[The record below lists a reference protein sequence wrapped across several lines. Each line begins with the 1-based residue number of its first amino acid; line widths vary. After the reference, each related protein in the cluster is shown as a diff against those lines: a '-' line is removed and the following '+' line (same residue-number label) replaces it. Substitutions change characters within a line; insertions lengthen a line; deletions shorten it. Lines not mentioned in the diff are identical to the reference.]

1 MITRGLRLTSGPDI
15 GSDVGRGAAATLDGI
30 SLFAIFANG
39 HRSSLFLPG
48 TVKSC
53 SKTLVADV
61 PSRDVLTMLS
71 VVPDVLLFS
80 TSDGFRQPCSEA
92 SLLDA
97 LRPSLIASA
106 VCCLDPEGLREGSG
120 TKVARSGERNF
131 SSGGSWSFARVA
143 DISGSD
149 GVYLSARC
157 WYYESRSAHGQN
169 FVAKLV
175 NEQE

>member
-1 MITRGLRLTSGPDI
+1 MTCGSGLTSGLDT
-15 GSDVGRGAAATLDGI
+15 GLDVGREAST
-30 SLFAIFANG
+30 SLGSFDLFTIFANG

-61 PSRDVLTMLS
+61 PRCDVLTMLS
-71 VVPDVLLFS
+71 VVPEILLFS
-80 TSDGFRQPCSEA
+80 TSEGFRQPRREA

-120 TKVARSGERNF
+120 TKVARSGELNF
-131 SSGGSWSFARVA
+131 SSGGSWSFAIVA

-149 GVYLSARC
+149 GAYLSARC
-157 WYYESRSAHGQN
+157 WYCESRSVHGRD
-169 FVAKLV
+169 FVAKSV